1 MLYIFSK
8 VFGFF
13 IQPFNVIMVLAL
25 LSALVKNRT
34 WAKRLRW
41 STVILFL
48 IFSNGIIFNECLLL
62 WEKPAIPLSD
72 LHGEYAYAIVLGGTV
87 DMDREP
93 KDRLFFH
100 KGADRITHAINL
112 YKAGKVKKIVFT
124 GGNPRLFEDPTRDN
138 SPLRDFYIMCGVAPE
153 DIIIESSSRNTRENA
168 LLVKEMLEK
177 EHIGDRVILVTSGYH
192 MRRSEAC
199 FRKVGLDVTGFSTD
213 FYSALPKDRFG
224 VMGFVP
230 SPQVLTNWNFL
241 IKEWIG
247 YIGYKLAGYV

>member
-13 IQPFNVIMVLAL
+13 IQPFNVILVLAL
-25 LSALVKNRT
+25 ISVLLKHEVWK
-34 WAKRLRW
+34 KRLRIAAIGLF
-41 STVILFL
+41 IL
-48 IFSNGIIFNECLLL
+48 FSNGILLNECLLL
-62 WEKPAIPLSD
+62 WEKPATSLAD

-93 KDRLFFH
+93 RDRLFFH
-100 KGADRITHAINL
+100 KGADRVTHTINL
-112 YKAGKVKKIVFT
+112 YKAGKVKKVVFT

-138 SPLRDFYIMCGVAPE
+138 SPLSDFYIMCGVAQE

-177 EHIGDRVILVTSGYH
+177 EKPGDRVILVTSAFH

-199 FRKVGLDVTGFSTD
+199 FRRVGLDVTGFSTD

-230 SPQVLTNWNFL
+230 SAQVLVNWNFL

-247 YIGYKLAGYV
+247 YISYKVVGYV

>member
-1 MLYIFSK
+1 MLYILSK
-8 VFGFF
+8 IFGFF

-25 LSALVKNRT
+25 LAVLVKHRI

-41 STVILFL
+41 TTVVFFL
-48 IFSNGIIFNECLLL
+48 VFTNGIVLNECLLL
-62 WEKPAIPLSD
+62 WEKPAIPLND
-72 LHGEYAYAIVLGGTV
+72 LEGEYAYTIVLGGTV

-100 KGADRITHAINL
+100 KGADRVTHAINL
-112 YKAGKVKKIVFT
+112 YKTGKVKKIVFT
-124 GGNPRLFEDPTRDN
+124 GGNPRLFEDPMRDN

-153 DIIIESSSRNTRENA
+153 DIVIESSSRNTRENA

-177 EHIGDRVILVTSGYH
+177 EKIGNRVILVTSGYH

-213 FYSALPKDRFG
+213 FYSALPKDRFSVLG
-224 VMGFVP
+224 IVP
-230 SPQVLTNWNFL
+230 SSLVLTNWNFL

-247 YIGYKLAGYV
+247 YIGYKIAGYI